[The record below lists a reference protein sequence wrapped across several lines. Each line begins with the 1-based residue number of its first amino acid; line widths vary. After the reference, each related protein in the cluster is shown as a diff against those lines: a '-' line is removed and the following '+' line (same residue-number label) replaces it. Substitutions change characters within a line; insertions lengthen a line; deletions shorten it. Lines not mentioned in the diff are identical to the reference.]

1 MFWRKKAVAVEGDKV
16 GGEVPAAAPAAPDP
30 ARERARLEADLD
42 ASLEGS
48 AGMLRALGNHAFSL
62 GEEPVETISRTFE
75 RWATHVLVLG
85 PVPGEVEAAPERPRR
100 EWAKLARFVEA
111 HRKREAVWV
120 TGSMRDMRETIFA
133 MVSCFSVA
141 TTEQGRADVHLRK
154 RLDRLRSSVK
164 EGTLEELRKDALA
177 AAEAVTAALEEQKR
191 RSENQARELRTR
203 LRALRTQLEDAQREG
218 ETDPLTK
225 LQNRR
230 VFDALLERSVL
241 LSSVTDRPVSMVL
254 VDLDHFKSIN
264 DRFGHPVGDKVLRE
278 LADCLTRTFP
288 RRSDVVARIGGEEFG
303 VLLSET
309 GLKDARM
316 LAERL
321 RNGIR
326 ALRIETSDKLLT
338 VTASIGVGE
347 SNPSETAADFV
358 ARVDQALYKAKNT
371 GRDRVVDAAERPSGT
386 FELDAPAA
394 APAAR
399 VPQSAT
405 AGGPAPAPPPSSPA
419 VRRAPRTGT

>member
-1 MFWRKKAVAVEGDKV
+1 MFWRKKTVEGDK
-16 GGEVPAAAPAAPDP
+16 AAAALPAGAPGGPGPDP
-30 ARERARLEADLD
+30 QRERARLEADLD
-42 ASLEGS
+42 ASLEGA
-48 AGMLRALGNHAFSL
+48 AGMLRALGKHAFSL
-62 GEEPVETISRTFE
+62 GEEPVETISRAFE

-85 PVPGEVEAAPERPRR
+85 PIPGDFEEAPERPRR
-100 EWAKLARFVEA
+100 AWAELARFVEA
-111 HRKREAVWV
+111 HRKREADWV

-141 TTEQGRADVHLRK
+141 TAEQGKADVRLRK
-154 RLDRLRSSVK
+154 RLDRLRSSAQ
-164 EGTLEELRKDALA
+164 EGSIEELRREALA
-177 AAEAVTAALEEQKR
+177 AAEAVTSALEEQKR

-203 LRALRTQLEDAQREG
+203 LRALRNQLEDAQREG

-230 VFDALLERSVL
+230 VFDASLERSVL
-241 LSSVTDRPVSMVL
+241 LSSVTDRPVSLMM

-309 GLKDARM
+309 ALKDARM

-321 RNGIR
+321 RNAIR
-326 ALRIETSDKLLT
+326 ALRIEGPDKLLT

-347 SNPSETAADFV
+347 SSPSETAADFV
-358 ARVDQALYKAKNT
+358 ARVDKALYKAKHA
-371 GRDRVVDAAERPSGT
+371 GRDRVIEAALRPSGM
-386 FELDAPAA
+386 FEMDLPASASAAPAAPAA
-394 APAAR
+394 APA
-399 VPQSAT
+399 
-405 AGGPAPAPPPSSPA
+405 PA